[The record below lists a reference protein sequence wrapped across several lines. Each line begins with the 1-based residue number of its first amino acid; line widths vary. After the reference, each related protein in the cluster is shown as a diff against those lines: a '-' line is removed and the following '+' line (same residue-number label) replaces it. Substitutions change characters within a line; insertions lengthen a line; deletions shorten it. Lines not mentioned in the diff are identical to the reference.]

1 MKHTLKKT
9 AVFCALFS
17 AGFSASAQNI
27 ADTQFSFSGY
37 IKADALV
44 TDYSDGA
51 LGSGSAGRDFY
62 VPSLTPVGG
71 NDEGAQFDAHIRQ
84 SRFRITT
91 NSPTSQGDSIK
102 GVLELDFIVTGGGD
116 ERVSNSYTPRIRHA
130 YLEYQDWLVGQTWST
145 FMDVSILPESLDFV
159 GVPDGVIFN
168 RQTMVRY
175 SKGGFEIALEN
186 PESTI
191 STDNLGA
198 REVADDNAVPD
209 LIGAYTVK
217 EDWGHVKVAGMVRQL
232 SYDNGV
238 DVDEDEVGYGMS
250 VTGKLNFANGD
261 DLRMSFNAGSGIGRY
276 TAINAAT
283 GVAVNPEKDNQLE
296 AIESYG
302 YSIAYRHLWSD
313 KARSSVMFAA
323 LEVDNPVALTGL
335 QATKSTYS
343 TRINYLYSPVSALTF
358 GAEYAFAKRE
368 VESGLEG
375 DMNRVQFSA
384 KYAF

>member
-51 LGSGSAGRDFY
+51 LGSGSVGRDFY

-217 EDWGHVKVAGMVRQL
+217 EDWGHMKVAGMVRQL

>member
-1 MKHTLKKT
+1 MKHTVKKT
-9 AVFCALFS
+9 AVLCALFS

-27 ADTQFSFSGY
+27 ADTQFKFSGY
-37 IKADALV
+37 IKADAIV
-44 TDYSDGA
+44 TDYSDGS
-51 LGSGSAGRDFY
+51 LPSGSVGRDFY
-62 VPSLTPVGG
+62 IPSLTPVDG
-71 NDEGAQFDAHIRQ
+71 NDEGTQLDAHIRQ

-130 YLEYQDWLVGQTWST
+130 FLEYQDWLIGQTWST

-159 GVPDGVIFN
+159 GAADGVIFN

-175 SKGGFEIALEN
+175 SKGGFQVALEN
-186 PESTI
+186 PEATI
-191 STDNLGA
+191 ATDNIGS
-198 REVADDNAVPD
+198 RETADDNVVPD
-209 LIGAYTVK
+209 LIGAYKVRK
-217 EDWGHVKVAGMVRQL
+217 DWGHIKVAGMLRQL
-232 SYDNGV
+232 SYDNGM
-238 DVDEDEVGYGMS
+238 DVDEDEIGYGMAVS
-250 VTGKLNFANGD
+250 GKLNFVNGD
-261 DLRMSFNAGSGIGRY
+261 DLRMSFNAGSGMGRY
-276 TAINAAT
+276 MAVNAAT
-283 GVAVNPEKDNQLE
+283 GVAVNPQKNNQLE
-296 AIESYG
+296 AIDSYG

-313 KARSSVMFAA
+313 KARSSVIFAA
-323 LEVDNPVALTGL
+323 LEVDNPVALTGP